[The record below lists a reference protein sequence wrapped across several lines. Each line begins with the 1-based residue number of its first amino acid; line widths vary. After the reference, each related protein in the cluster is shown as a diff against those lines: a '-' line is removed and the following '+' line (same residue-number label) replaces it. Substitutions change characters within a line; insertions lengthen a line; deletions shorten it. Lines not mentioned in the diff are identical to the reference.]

1 MNQTTVLSAI
11 QAIQAILA
19 PAVGISAVGLLL
31 LSLNNRYSTIINR
44 IRLLNDERRKFV
56 KLMAEGKELSY
67 PDNARYMSV
76 VNQTGRLLARSRH
89 VRNAILSL
97 QAAAGLFVL
106 TSVAIAV
113 NLFVDAEAFRMLPL
127 ILFIVGMLS
136 VLAGIVFAGL
146 EVQKSFR
153 IVLIELKAEE

>member
-1 MNQTTVLSAI
+1 MPDTPVVSAI

-31 LSLNNRYSTIINR
+31 LGLNNRYSTIINR

-56 KLMAEGKELSY
+56 RFIAEGKELSY
-67 PDNARYMSV
+67 HDNARYMSV
-76 VNQTGRLLARSRH
+76 AHQTDRLLIRSRY

-97 QAAAGLFVL
+97 QVAVALFVL
-106 TSVAIAV
+106 TSVAIALD
-113 NLFVDAEAFRMLPL
+113 LFVDAVSIRLLPL
-127 ILFIVGMLS
+127 ALFIVGMLS
-136 VLAGIVFAGL
+136 VLVGIAFAAL
-146 EVQKSFR
+146 EVQKSFS